1 LNIGVDRQRSDCAG
15 HTVTLS
21 RTLIAGWREK
31 IMQTKIITFEKKTF
45 FVLFVGGVLETKKFW
60 IIMASAL
67 AKNKGRKRFFEVF
80 FYFLLFC

>member
-31 IMQTKIITFEKKTF
+31 IMQTKIITFEKK
-45 FVLFVGGVLETKKFW
+45 
-60 IIMASAL
+60 
-67 AKNKGRKRFFEVF
+67 VF
-80 FYFLLFC
+80 FCFICRRRFGNEKVLDYNGLCSGEK